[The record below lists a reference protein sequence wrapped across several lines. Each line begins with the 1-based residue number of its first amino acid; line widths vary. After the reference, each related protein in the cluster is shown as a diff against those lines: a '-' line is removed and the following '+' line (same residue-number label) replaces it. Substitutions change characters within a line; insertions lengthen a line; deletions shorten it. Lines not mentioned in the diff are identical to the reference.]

1 MRPFAF
7 GARRRPPVVN
17 ATLPTATATG
27 SAHAFSASVVGGSGI
42 LQPGVRYWGA
52 CGHRDQGGIYTS
64 RSIAQQAADL
74 KDIFG
79 STPDTVIYRAVGDQ
93 QAHADIG
100 TDVAAFQA
108 EGIIPL
114 VLVCT
119 YPGWSGYANEAAAY
133 ADCYSETASVI
144 ANAPTAQ
151 LYEIGN
157 EWNLQVSQPGGN
169 DGESPSDWTG
179 LSFYPLFRGA
189 LAGALQALR
198 DDAPDA
204 QVICAANSGWIKIGW
219 VPAILDDLDSIY
231 GLQADFTCLHWY
243 NGEVVNALGLP
254 DNMNNPGGANA
265 YSLMYPSTATP
276 TPIFFSEL
284 GASVSGSSEATAATR
299 IDELMDNIY
308 AQGVSASGGEL
319 GTIGATLFE
328 LYPHGVFATEY
339 YLRDTSGVIEP
350 QGTAVKNWIAAH

>member
-7 GARRRPPVVN
+7 SRPLGA
-17 ATLPTATATG
+17 
-27 SAHAFSASVVGGSGI
+27 GGGGGGGI
-42 LQPGVRYWGA
+42 LQPGVRYYGA
-52 CGHRDQGGIYTS
+52 CGHLDQGGIYQS
-64 RSIAQQAADL
+64 RSYANQAADL
-74 KDIFG
+74 KGIFG
-79 STPDTVIYRAVGDQ
+79 STANTVIYRAFGDAR
-93 QAHADIG
+93 AHNLIG
-100 TDVAAFQA
+100 GDVTAFQA
-108 EGIIPL
+108 QGIIPL

-119 YPGWSGYANEAAAY
+119 YPDWAGYANEAAAY
-133 ADCYSETASVI
+133 ADCYAETADVI

-219 VPAILDDLDSIY
+219 VPAILDDIDSIY

-243 NGEVVNALGLP
+243 NGEFDNALGLP

-265 YSLMYPSTATP
+265 YDLMYPATAAP

-284 GASVSGSSEATAATR
+284 GASTGGGSNDATAAAR
-299 IDELMDNIY
+299 IEGLLDNLY
-308 AQGVSASGGEL
+308 AQGVTASGSEL

-328 LYPHGVFATEY
+328 LYPHGVFSTLY
-339 YLRDTSGVIEP
+339 YLLNTDGTYRP